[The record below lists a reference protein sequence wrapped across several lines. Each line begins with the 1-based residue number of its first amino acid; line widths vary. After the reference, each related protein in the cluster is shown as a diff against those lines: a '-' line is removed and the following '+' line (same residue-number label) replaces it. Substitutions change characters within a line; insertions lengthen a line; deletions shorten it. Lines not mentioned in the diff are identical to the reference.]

1 MLLSIFV
8 HTPNQTFNSLERFQK
23 WHLTGRPA
31 PPLFSLSHFTHSG
44 STRNRTLGKG
54 RKPLQFIGS
63 KLYLQ
68 HSHSATGATV
78 GNLEPWSSRGTC
90 YCFLWKLQTG
100 WTTKATKN
108 NLQSLVWRCH
118 SHCAHSFGHT
128 LSKFFIAFDFFGHV
142 QKNGPINQNYAT
154 QFPKN

>member
-31 PPLFSLSHFTHSG
+31 PPPILSFPFHPFRLHTQQDAGQRQKTFTIYRVKTLPTALTVQQVQQLETLSHDLHVEHVIVSCE
-44 STRNRTLGKG
+44 NCK
-54 RKPLQFIGS
+54 Q
-63 KLYLQ
+63 
-68 HSHSATGATV
+68 V
-78 GNLEPWSSRGTC
+78 GQQKQP
-90 YCFLWKLQTG
+90 
-100 WTTKATKN
+100 KN